1 MPDRHTQVRT
11 VGTFDQSQLQELDD
25 TLAAQMKQITRRFG
39 AKMALETCR
48 QQFTSIIESLPAL
61 QPPPVSEWVTDTL
74 RVFAKKK
81 DHLSTLAFQELL
93 AQYFES
99 RTGHPSRLRCDT
111 QCRKSIAVAI
121 ASEIMTPAHT
131 DGGRNVDDDYVFQT
145 KKIATQRWHL
155 IETEIDLMKALDHPN
170 VLKLFEVYYDNSK
183 IFLVMEYCHGD
194 SLSARIAT
202 RKCEQR
208 AVKHYTKGILSALQ
222 YCHARAI
229 AWMPLLI
236 AGLDTLQ
243 LHRAVCSTSDPLG
256 PVKVID
262 FGLGDFLARL
272 EATAKTVV
280 EERKRKRKTWNL
292 FRSRSAAPQPHTRKI
307 MAKAGTPHYMSPE
320 LHKATYNEKVDLFA
334 CGIILYQMLTG
345 IHPFFVPGVDTA
357 ETARNKILTQQI
369 AFKPLGKG
377 PAADLCRALLEHDA
391 TKRLSAAEALK
402 FPWFRDATSRPVM
415 NHWVYDGLRR
425 FHKHNKIKQAVLR
438 LLAKELDEA
447 ALLSLREQFLEL
459 DTNSN
464 GTITYR
470 ELYRSVRNAVGDAV
484 DTAELQMIVTSL
496 DADAQ
501 GGEGT
506 KINYQDF
513 LAAVLDR
520 NVEVNTRQLVGIF
533 ERFTSD
539 EAVITR
545 ESLRRSLTH
554 RSSKRCSPNNGVS
567 ITEEDLNAIFVNG
580 LNTIDFPEFCRA
592 VVGK

>member
-229 AWMPLLI
+229 IHRDIKPDNVLLLT
-236 AGLDTLQ
+236 A
-243 LHRAVCSTSDPLG
+243 DPLG